1 METDELRIK
10 CIDDRKPHQH
20 NLHFG
25 EGGWGERIAPMG
37 KVSNVNSLE
46 TTRTQK
52 VLISAFKLML
62 KTFPAE
68 FRSVDN
74 SLFRSELTFFIC
86 SRVAV
91 ASNFSRAH
99 SSGRKFS
106 IWKQIVN

>member
-1 METDELRIK
+1 MGNGKPTAAPLQVMRLHPVQIIKNSIMETDELRIK

-20 NLHFG
+20 NLHS
-25 EGGWGERIAPMG
+25 GGGRGERIAPMG

-74 SLFRSELTFFIC
+74 SLFR
-86 SRVAV
+86 
-91 ASNFSRAH
+91 AS
-99 SSGRKFS
+99 
-106 IWKQIVN
+106 